1 MLLGDGFWFWSNILL
16 LSLTNNLN
24 NNQQLISKI
33 MTLLSIIEKSIMN
46 GNG

>member
-1 MLLGDGFWFWSNILL
+1 MLLGDGFWSNILL

-33 MTLLSIIEKSIMN
+33 MALLSIIEKSIMN